1 MLIHFSFNFYKLF
14 TILLIHVLNE
24 INVFM
29 QIYTWFFF
37 LNFREQKGEQLSK
50 KNSQQKVGRRKQELR
65 LKKILKIDSMS
76 NDEECDD
83 GFITHPPPR
92 QSDTWRTL
100 WRVAVIQDVQ
110 CDGRYNT
117 PCLQ

>member
-37 LNFREQKGEQLSK
+37 LNLREQKE
-50 KNSQQKVGRRKQELR
+50 NSCLRRTLNKRVEDGNKSSD
-65 LKKILKIDSMS
+65 LKKILIDSMS

-83 GFITHPPPR
+83 GFITRPPPR

-100 WRVAVIQDVQ
+100 WRVAVIQDIQ
-110 CDGRYNT
+110 CDGRYNN